1 MFSQRVSGQHDPF
14 RGRERAKAG
23 NEKFPGNDE
32 RHGPNGNRLVR
43 DKANEG
49 GGGENLVGQRIHE
62 LAEIGDELVTP
73 GNLAIEP
80 IGECGEQEQ
89 PECHAEAVGKIHR
102 ETDDKKRRE
111 PQPRQRQAV
120 WKIHAKVADGVRA
133 GIKPITNPRRR
144 QTAGRHEHAPRRYIF
159 PRSGGAKAI
168 PRGSIRERPSRAIRS
183 PASAAGF
190 SCAGSREPWPR

>member
-1 MFSQRVSGQHDPF
+1 MFSQRVGGQHDPF
-14 RGRERAKAG
+14 GGREGAKAS
-23 NEKFPGNDE
+23 NQKFPGNDE

-43 DKANEG
+43 DKANES

-62 LAEIGDELVTP
+62 LSEIRDELVTP

-133 GIKPITNPRRR
+133 GIKPITNPRQRLI
-144 QTAGRHEHAPRRYIF
+144 AGRRARAPRRCIF
-159 PRSGGAKAI
+159 PRSGGAKPI
-168 PRGSIRERPSRAIRS
+168 PRGSIRERPWPVTRS

-190 SCAGSREPWPR
+190 SCVGSRGPWPR